1 VLGARH
7 SVALMGRQDKK
18 EERHRVPRSQ
28 QTMSLYQVQK
38 LIYQLN
44 RDPRTR
50 ERYAAERDAVLA
62 EYELT
67 EEEKG
72 ALTQPDIGLLYVLG
86 VNGQLLMH
94 FAALHKIEWTDY
106 LERMRQGLKQHG
118 QVREGVYAATGY
130 EGVEAHDARLKAAR
144 ENR

>member
-1 VLGARH
+1 
-7 SVALMGRQDKK
+7 
-18 EERHRVPRSQ
+18 
-28 QTMSLYQVQK
+28 MSLYQVQK

-50 ERYAAERDAVLA
+50 ERYEAARDSVLG

-67 EEEKG
+67 DEEKR
-72 ALTQPDIGLLYVLG
+72 ALVQPDIGLLYVLG

-94 FAALHKIEWTDY
+94 FAALHKIEWNDY
-106 LERMRQGLKQHG
+106 LERMRQGLKLHG

-130 EGVEAHDARLKAAR
+130 EGVDAHDARLKKAR
-144 ENR
+144 ENK

>member
-1 VLGARH
+1 
-7 SVALMGRQDKK
+7 
-18 EERHRVPRSQ
+18 
-28 QTMSLYQVQK
+28 MSLYQVQK

-44 RDPRTR
+44 RDPRQR

-67 EEEKG
+67 DEERQ
-72 ALTQPDIGLLYVLG
+72 AIVQPDIGLLYVLG

-94 FAALHKIEWTDY
+94 FAALHGIEWTDY

-118 QVREGVYAATGY
+118 QVREGVYAAIGY
-130 EGVEAHDARLKAAR
+130 EGIEAHDARLKSEREAR
-144 ENR
+144 

>member
-1 VLGARH
+1 
-7 SVALMGRQDKK
+7 
-18 EERHRVPRSQ
+18 
-28 QTMSLYQVQK
+28 MSLYQVQK

-50 ERYAAERDAVLA
+50 ERYAEERDAVLA

-67 EEEKG
+67 PKRAG
-72 ALTQPDIGLLYVLG
+72 ALTEGPDIGLLYVLG

-106 LERMRQGLKQHG
+106 LDRMRHGPGEHG

-130 EGVEAHDARLKAAR
+130 EGVEAHDARLKRDR